1 MSKSG
6 KLVGVCN
13 GIWHCGLTDC
23 FTEHDLACEHSQPTQ
38 QKCQCSYLPIPHEHS
53 TTQQENN
60 MSKTDKCHCQLDCVE
75 PCLVEWKDTPE
86 CIASSIQIAQQKN
99 DQCHCHGNCPGYT
112 QANALC
118 LCLVQACEHCTQ
130 QKECKCNGDRGCI
143 YNPTGTPIL
152 PTQQK
157 DAGSW
162 EKDFD
167 KWFGHREGKK
177 LRFAYATGVFE
188 EVKAFIREV
197 ETQARQQAFQEC
209 LEAVGNEEDE
219 DKLKI
224 PVGSSPFYSAER
236 IKYATI
242 ALQNRNATRKKIRA
256 TIEKLMKQ

>member
-23 FTEHDLACEHSQPTQ
+23 LTEHDLACEHSQPTQ

-60 MSKTDKCHCQLDCVE
+60 MSKTKKCHCMCHDFQTEPYFSDRCAVE
-75 PCLVEWKDTPE
+75 C
-86 CIASSIQIAQQKN
+86 Q
-99 DQCHCHGNCPGYT
+99 HC
-112 QANALC
+112 
-118 LCLVQACEHCTQ
+118 
-130 QKECKCNGDRGCI
+130 
-143 YNPTGTPIL
+143 
-152 PTQQK
+152 QQK

-197 ETQARQQAFQEC
+197 ETQARQQPIDKIVKWMRFENEIVVLHKDEWEAFIEG
-209 LEAVGNEEDE
+209 L
-219 DKLKI
+219 
-224 PVGSSPFYSAER
+224 
-236 IKYATI
+236 
-242 ALQNRNATRKKIRA
+242 RKGD
-256 TIEKLMKQ
+256 L